1 MSTKTGTP
9 GFSIDGKSY
18 TFDVGDPAAPDDPS
32 YPVATEKSVDVDDS
46 LRDISPTT
54 KKTLADYMGKRTRV
68 NYYPVDETYTS
79 VRVTG
84 DNNTTPP
91 IPDSSQTTQN
101 STWFTRGQRSIAG
114 TTDSSVQL
122 KGWMPENAFVPP
134 DVSTA
139 KIQKGKESGN
149 DGSKVNGNDVLRQV
163 KGNTPDHPADL
174 GTLTTYTQS
183 VLRNNRFTSDAPVAQ
198 FDISSPSKDYNPTLH
213 SPKFGAFTTRRLAQV
228 AASLSIRASRELNSA
243 ANNSNPNSGGTE
255 AKAILP
261 SFNQLGATK
270 VDNVLLEAQDV
281 LQNLS
286 NDEASLSSISG
297 GVFPNAS
304 WGSLNN
310 VHDTFSGIT
319 SFGMQTL
326 ALALT
331 AGITLLFEGLA
342 VIFSIFKGTPEFK
355 KTSTGRYVLGRSTV
369 NKMSNPS
376 SFPPSFDASI
386 IGIRPTVNSFND
398 CLTSGMESFFR
409 LDSISASMDSPGY
422 NVVVARSIVRSI
434 IGIIDSIK
442 KIFSSSNLIAGIKNI
457 LSMVDTLRSSKLIAA
472 INVFTNLGD
481 AVLLEDSRTV
491 ITEGSVSGEP
501 KKVSTVD
508 SQRDD
513 IIGAAAIKNRLGTG
527 GSLKLAWASN
537 RAPAMYL
544 LPQEIATF
552 QTIASDI
559 GAFQSGYGMQEQKT
573 RAQYKLLE
581 NSAVNGG
588 RIPIGNDGI
597 ADENTVRALESALES
612 EYVPFYFHDIR
623 TNEII
628 AFHAFLASLSDD
640 YTANYE
646 QSEGFGRVEPVK
658 IYKNTTRKIGMSF
671 HVAATSPADFN
682 DMWVKIN
689 KLTTM
694 VYPQYTE
701 GRWLTDGTRKFV
713 QPFSQMIGA
722 SPMVRIRL
730 GNLLRS
736 NYSRFALA
744 RLFGAT
750 IPGAQFGDN
759 TFDLS
764 TGVNGTYT
772 ELQNAKSSTDS
783 RYQWLVPEGMTLD
796 RGDAHTALQWKID
809 RIASYIPVTIEKLS
823 PDNPSLV
830 QVKPHV
836 PTADMLAEEGI
847 TDPKVISGIIQS
859 VNELSRNKGT
869 DVIDGQYFINSEHLK
884 PSRLTIKQ
892 SVSRRQLDSGAG
904 YQDLT
909 NFLDLEKNAIVKSFR
924 STSGKGLA
932 GFIDSMQFDWYDHTV
947 WDVDRDK
954 LAPQMCKVSL
964 QFSPIHD
971 ITPGIDSQGYNRA
984 PIYPIGFMT
993 SHDREKQGGK

>member
-1 MSTKTGTP
+1 MSIKTGTP

-18 TFDVGDPAAPDDPS
+18 TFDVGDLNAPDDPN
-32 YPVATEKSVDVDDS
+32 YPVATDKVVDVDDS
-46 LRDISPTT
+46 PKDISKTT
-54 KKTLADYMGKRTRV
+54 KKTLADYLGKQTKV
-68 NYYPVDETYTS
+68 NYYPVDGTYVDSKT
-79 VRVTG
+79 TG
-84 DNNTTPP
+84 DNNTTPM
-91 IPDSSQTTQN
+91 IPNSTQTTQN
-101 STWFTRGQRSIAG
+101 STWFTKGQGNIAG
-114 TTDSSVQL
+114 TTDSSPRL
-122 KGWMPENAFVPP
+122 RGWMLETPYNPP
-134 DVSTA
+134 DVTLA
-139 KIQKGKESGN
+139 KVQKGKESGN
-149 DGSKVNGNDVLRQV
+149 DGTKLNGNDILRQV
-163 KGNTPDHPADL
+163 SGDTADKPANL
-174 GTLTTYTQS
+174 GTLDQYTRS
-183 VLRNNRFTSDAPVAQ
+183 VLRNNRFTSDAPAAQ
-198 FDISSPSKDYNPTLH
+198 VDITHPSSGYNPTLY
-213 SPKFGAFTTRRLAQV
+213 SPKYGAFTTRRLAQV
-228 AASLSIRASRELNSA
+228 GASLSIRASRELNSA
-243 ANNSNPNSGGTE
+243 ASNSNPNSGGME

-261 SFNQLGATK
+261 SFNQLGASK
-270 VDNVLLEAQDV
+270 VENAMLEAQDV

-286 NDEASLSSISG
+286 GDEASFTSLSG
-297 GVFPNAS
+297 GVYPDSS

-319 SFGMQTL
+319 SLGMQAL

-331 AGITLLFEGLA
+331 AGIALLFEGLA
-342 VIFSIFKGTPEFK
+342 VLLSLFKSTPEFK
-355 KTSTGRYVLGRSTV
+355 KTTSGRYILGRSTV

-376 SFPPSFDASI
+376 TFPPSFDASI
-386 IGIRPTVNSFND
+386 IGIRPTVKSFND
-398 CLTSGMESFFR
+398 CLTTGMETFFR
-409 LDSISASMDSPGY
+409 LDSISAAMDSPGY

-442 KIFSSSNLIAGIKNI
+442 KIFSSSNLIAGVKNI

-491 ITEGSVSGEP
+491 ITDGSVEGEP
-501 KKVSTVD
+501 KKVSTID

-513 IIGAAAIKNRLGTG
+513 IVGAAAIKSRMGTG
-527 GSLKLAWASN
+527 SSLKLAWASN

-544 LPQEIATF
+544 LPQEIATL
-552 QTIASDI
+552 QTIASDL
-559 GAFQSGYGMQEQKT
+559 GSFQSGYGMQERAT
-573 RAQYKLLE
+573 RAQYKLME
-581 NSAVNGG
+581 NTAVNGG
-588 RIPIGNDGI
+588 RIPIGNEGVV
-597 ADENTVRALESALES
+597 DENTVRAIEAQLES

-640 YTANYE
+640 YTPNYE
-646 QSEGFGRVEPVK
+646 QSDGCGRVESVK

-682 DMWVKIN
+682 DMYVKIN
-689 KLTTM
+689 KLTTL

-722 SPMVRIRL
+722 APMVRIRL
-730 GNLLRS
+730 GNILRS

-750 IPGAQFGDN
+750 LPGAQFGEN
-759 TFDLS
+759 SFDLS

-772 ELQNAKSSTDS
+772 ELENARSMTDS

-796 RGDAHTALQWKID
+796 RGDAHTAPHWKID
-809 RIASYIPVTIEKLS
+809 RIASYIPVTIAEIS
-823 PDNPSLV
+823 PDNPNLV
-830 QVKPHV
+830 QVTPRV

-847 TDPKVISGIIQS
+847 SDPKVISSIIQA
-859 VNELSRNKGT
+859 VNELSRNDGT
-869 DVIDGQYFINSEHLK
+869 DIIGGQYYINSEQLK
-884 PSRLTIKQ
+884 PTRLTIKQ
-892 SVSRRQLDSGAG
+892 SVSRRQVDSGAG
-904 YQDLT
+904 YQDLA
-909 NFLDLEKNAIVKSFR
+909 NFLDLEKNALVKSFR

-954 LAPQMCKVSL
+954 LAPQMCKVSI

-971 ITPGIDSQGYNRA
+971 ITPGIDSQGYSRS
-984 PIYPIGFMT
+984 PIYPIGFMYGR
-993 SHDREKQGGK
+993 DREKQGGK